1 MIKLTALILA
11 LSMVMLLCGC
21 MNIEASGGAEAAAQV
36 CAAEPL
42 EQSEEESREENPT
55 QADDAVPV
63 ATAFTVDGDSLSV
76 QRTRGEENHRGGAA
90 AASSQREVPRLTRSG
105 QNQYQQVLMALQSQ
119 NRTTA
124 PVATVSMILVIKGVC
139 SWYRPIQNAW
149 NDFWAIAAT
158 PFRGM
163 IPSFCGS

>member
-21 MNIEASGGAEAAAQV
+21 MNIEVRSGAEAAAQV
-36 CAAEPL
+36 CAVEPL
-42 EQSEEESREENPT
+42 EQSEEDREGKT
-55 QADDAVPV
+55 GLADAAVPV

-90 AASSQREVPRLTRSG
+90 AASSQREVQRPTRSG

-124 PVATVSMILVIKGVC
+124 PVETVSMILVIKGVC

-158 PFRGM
+158 PVRGM